1 MEHDEASH
9 PRVILSPKILCRNG
23 QDERNPDV
31 YGPIV
36 NSTQIDAAETFGNE
50 PAWPANILSTRRSES
65 ADEVGEEVAKT
76 SAYDDHDD
84 DTRQYYLDRQKPGGR
99 PFPQA
104 RPLED
109 QRRFKDKDIKGVK
122 LYAFV
127 RTPKDTK
134 GEWVYYREF
143 LKLNDDKKPCA
154 INQIKDQYHET
165 EEYLELCNSHQRV
178 LVQFYKRT
186 KDDLDVVKE
195 QWKTYKRYLELE
207 DEKRMVL
214 IKDMRDGLNAWH
226 PYFAELKKKSYQ
238 KSLWWNTNKEES

>member
-1 MEHDEASH
+1 
-9 PRVILSPKILCRNG
+9 
-23 QDERNPDV
+23 
-31 YGPIV
+31 
-36 NSTQIDAAETFGNE
+36 
-50 PAWPANILSTRRSES
+50 
-65 ADEVGEEVAKT
+65 
-76 SAYDDHDD
+76 
-84 DTRQYYLDRQKPGGR
+84 
-99 PFPQA
+99 
-104 RPLED
+104 
-109 QRRFKDKDIKGVK
+109 VK